1 MKKLYK
7 DTKKAYT
14 RRYRVK
20 HADKVAKYNKEHSA
34 DTVSRIQARREMV
47 KKMGKGALRHK
58 EIHHSNGNP
67 KDNSKGNLKVAKFGH
82 GGGAGKGNKNASGPH
97 KKKR

>member
-20 HADKVAKYNKEHSA
+20 HA